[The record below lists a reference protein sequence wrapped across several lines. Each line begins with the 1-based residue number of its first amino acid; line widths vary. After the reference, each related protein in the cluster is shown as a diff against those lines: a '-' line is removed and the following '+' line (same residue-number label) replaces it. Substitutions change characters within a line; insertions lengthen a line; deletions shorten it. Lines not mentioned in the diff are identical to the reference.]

1 MGSLRTI
8 FRTSLAISAL
18 AAIGVA
24 ATVTPSFAAEYTMKI
39 GLVTFKD
46 QQHEYANMY
55 KAALEKAT
63 KGRIEVKVFPKG
75 QLGSIPRQIEGVQL
89 GTIEAFVS
97 PTDFYVGTDPRFGV
111 FSIPGMFKNKAHS
124 AKVLLDKDLNGDIL
138 DLAKGKGMV
147 GVSVFP
153 HSSVLYMAK
162 KPIRSMSDF
171 KGKKM
176 RINATAAER
185 EKMRRLGATG
195 IPMPLGQVLPSL
207 QRGAIDGTMSGM
219 VIFVVFKYNS
229 FSKVVT
235 EINDQMIISQAHVSR
250 AWLDK
255 LPADLRKTVY
265 NIGKGLQPKISKFS
279 MVKGEQYD
287 AAWKKMGGTI
297 YKLPEADRKK
307 MNGILKSLG
316 DDVTKGNPAVHAF
329 YKKVQAVAA
338 KY

>member
-1 MGSLRTI
+1 MGQYSKKLKLGI
-8 FRTSLAISAL
+8 
-18 AAIGVA
+18 AAAAVGVIGFASSGYA
-24 ATVTPSFAAEYTMKI
+24 ADYTMKI
-39 GLVTFKD
+39 GFVTFKD
-46 QQHEYANMY
+46 QQHEYSNMY

-63 KGRIEVKVFPKG
+63 KGRIEVKIFPKG
-75 QLGSIPRQIEGVQL
+75 QLGSILRQIEGLQL

-97 PTDFYVGTDPRFGV
+97 PTDFYVGSDPRFGV
-111 FSIPGMFKNKAHS
+111 FSISGMFKSKAHS
-124 AKVLLDKDLNGDIL
+124 AKVLLDKDLNGEIL
-138 DLAKGKGMV
+138 DLAKSKGMV

-153 HSSVLYMAK
+153 HSVVQYMAK
-162 KPIRSMSDF
+162 KPIRSIADF

-219 VIFVVFKYNS
+219 VIYVVFKYNS

-235 EINDQMIISQAHVSR
+235 QTNDQMIISQAHVSR
-250 AWLDK
+250 AWMDK

-265 NIGKGLQPKISKFS
+265 SVGKSLQPKIRDFS
-279 MVKGEQYD
+279 MVKGAQYN

-297 YKLPEADRKK
+297 YQMPEADRKK
-307 MNGILKSLG
+307 MTGILKTLG
-316 DDVTKGNPAVHAF
+316 ESVTKGNPAVHAF